1 MNAAWARE
9 WAANCFSGKGEIHP
23 IRLAGVYVREL
34 GHLVSAR
41 VRR

>member
-1 MNAAWARE
+1 MLHGQK
-9 WAANCFSGKGEIHP
+9 SGPLTVSQEKEGFT
-23 IRLAGVYVREL
+23 RSGLAGVYVREL

>member
-1 MNAAWARE
+1 MPHGQK
-9 WAANCFSGKGEIHP
+9 SGPRTVSQEKEGFTLSG
-23 IRLAGVYVREL
+23 LAGVYVREL